1 MKPHQIAIYF
11 RQNGL
16 YVQPSLPSSKG
27 MRALDCVGGRGE
39 AGPGGPA
46 ALSGPEAFAV
56 AEAGKRP
63 QARRFAG
70 DTTLPDAAGC
80 RSFGEFADGTT
91 ACILIRVPDYVL
103 VMRSVGDA
111 EKGVIYGTPRQDE
124 LPPDT
129 PLDELARIARNAIE
143 GRDGW

>member
-11 RQNGL
+11 RHNGL

-27 MRALDCVGGRGE
+27 MRALDCVESVSDGW
-39 AGPGGPA
+39 AGLPA
-46 ALSGPEAFAV
+46 ALSRAEAFAV